1 MKTFNTHRL
10 ISISHPSPKRYTVQR
25 LNILLNRDSIDAINF
40 DPAVDE
46 SLQRITAPM
55 TTAASYVKS
64 VEDAIYT
71 HPELTD
77 DYDAIDVYI
86 DTERYTIVPRSVA
99 EDAAAM
105 RDIADS
111 LYPSERL
118 NVVCTCAEVPPFHG
132 DDGGEAFAAMFIEPA
147 LEGFLRRTFVQA
159 RIMHRMVPLTRYF
172 EACGRLLGNAG
183 KMHIHR
189 RADAVDIIAFDGK
202 GLSMANTFAT
212 AGGDD
217 DAVYYALAAAKD
229 LGFDADN
236 DRMMCSGEAALR
248 DRLMARLKPYVNFVM
263 PVIFPTTALHL
274 GAEAAQVPFE
284 LLSLTLCE

>member
-1 MKTFNTHRL
+1 M
-10 ISISHPSPKRYTVQR
+10 QR
-25 LNILLNRDSIDAINF
+25 LNILLNRDSIDAVCF
-40 DPAVDE
+40 DPAVEE
-46 SLQRITAPM
+46 SLQRITIPM

-71 HPELTD
+71 RPELTD

-86 DTERYTIVPRSVA
+86 DTERYIMVPRSVA

-118 NVVCTCAEVPPFHG
+118 NIVCTCAEVPPFHS
-132 DDGGEAFAAMFIEPA
+132 DGGEAFVAMFLEPA

-189 RADAVDIIAFDGK
+189 RTNAVDIIAFDGK
-202 GLSMANTFAT
+202 GLTMANTFAT

-217 DAVYYALAAAKD
+217 DALYYALAAAKD
-229 LGFDADN
+229 LSFDADN

-274 GAEAAQVPFE
+274 GAESAQVPFE

>member
-1 MKTFNTHRL
+1 M
-10 ISISHPSPKRYTVQR
+10 QR
-25 LNILLNRDSIDAINF
+25 LNILLNRDSIDAVCF
-40 DPAVDE
+40 DPAVEE
-46 SLQRITAPM
+46 SLQRITIPM

-71 HPELTD
+71 RPELTD

-86 DTERYTIVPRSVA
+86 DTERYIMVPRSVA
-99 EDAAAM
+99 EEDAAM

-118 NVVCTCAEVPPFHG
+118 NIVCTCAEVPPFHS
-132 DDGGEAFAAMFIEPA
+132 DDGGEAFVAMFLEPA

-189 RADAVDIIAFDGK
+189 RTNAVDIIAFDGK
-202 GLSMANTFAT
+202 GLTMANTFAT

-217 DAVYYALAAAKD
+217 DALYYALAAAKD
-229 LGFDADN
+229 LSFDADN

-274 GAEAAQVPFE
+274 GAESAQVPFE

>member
-1 MKTFNTHRL
+1 M
-10 ISISHPSPKRYTVQR
+10 QR
-25 LNILLNRDSIDAINF
+25 LNILLNRDSIDAVCF
-40 DPAVDE
+40 DPAVE
-46 SLQRITAPM
+46 GSLQRITVSLPP
-55 TTAASYVKS
+55 AASYVKS
-64 VEDAIYT
+64 VEEAIYT
-71 HPELTD
+71 RPELTD
-77 DYDAIDVYI
+77 DYDTIDVYI
-86 DTERYTIVPRSVA
+86 DTERYTIVPRTVA

-189 RADAVDIIAFDGK
+189 RAKAVDIIAFDGK
-202 GLSMANTFAT
+202 GLTMANTFTT

-248 DRLMARLKPYVNFVM
+248 DRLMAQLKPYVNFVM

-274 GAEAAQVPFE
+274 GAEAAQIPFE

>member
-1 MKTFNTHRL
+1 M
-10 ISISHPSPKRYTVQR
+10 QR
-25 LNILLNRDSIDAINF
+25 LNILLNRDTIDAVSF
-40 DPAVDE
+40 DPSVE
-46 SLQRITAPM
+46 GSLQRITVPL
-55 TTAASYVKS
+55 TPAANYVKS

-71 HPELTD
+71 RPELTD

-86 DTERYTIVPRSVA
+86 DTERYTMVPRSVA
-99 EDAAAM
+99 EDTAAM
-105 RDIADS
+105 RDIADD

-118 NVVCTCAEVPPFHG
+118 NVICTCAEVPPFHV
-132 DDGGEAFAAMFIEPA
+132 DDAGEAFAAMFVQPA
-147 LEGFLRRTFVQA
+147 LEGFLHRTFVQA

-189 RADAVDIIAFDGK
+189 RADAVDVIAFDGK
-202 GLSMANTFAT
+202 GLTMANTFAT

-217 DAVYYALAAAKD
+217 DAVYYTLAAAKD

-236 DRMMCSGEAALR
+236 DRMMCSGEAPLR

>member
-1 MKTFNTHRL
+1 M
-10 ISISHPSPKRYTVQR
+10 QR

-86 DTERYTIVPRSVA
+86 DTERSVA
-99 EDAAAM
+99 EDAAAL

>member
-1 MKTFNTHRL
+1 M
-10 ISISHPSPKRYTVQR
+10 QR
-25 LNILLNRDSIDAINF
+25 LNILLNRDSIDAVCF
-40 DPAVDE
+40 DPAVE
-46 SLQRITAPM
+46 GSLQRITVPLAP
-55 TTAASYVKS
+55 AASYIKS

-71 HPELTD
+71 RPELPG

-86 DTERYTIVPRSVA
+86 DTERYIMVPRSVA
-99 EDAAAM
+99 EDAASM

-118 NVVCTCAEVPPFHG
+118 NVICSCAEVPPFHG
-132 DDGGEAFAAMFIEPA
+132 DDGDEAFVAMFIEPA
-147 LEGFLRRTFVQA
+147 LDGFLRRTFVQA

-189 RADAVDIIAFDGK
+189 RAEAVDIIAFDGK
-202 GLSMANTFAT
+202 GLTMANTFAT
-212 AGGDD
+212 AGGED

-236 DRMMCSGEAALR
+236 DRMMCSGDAALR
-248 DRLMARLKPYVNFVM
+248 DRLMARLKPYINFVM

-274 GAEAAQVPFE
+274 GAEAAQLPFE

>member
-1 MKTFNTHRL
+1 M
-10 ISISHPSPKRYTVQR
+10 QR
-25 LNILLNRDSIDAINF
+25 LNILLNRDSIDAVNF
-40 DPAVDE
+40 DPAVEE

-71 HPELTD
+71 HPKLTD

-99 EDAAAM
+99 EDSAAM